1 MSIKASTKIRVL
13 IVDDSAVARALLEKG
28 LSSYPYI
35 EIVGKA
41 SDAWTARD
49 KIVLLHPDVV
59 TLDIE
64 MPGMNGTEFLTKLI
78 PQYPIP
84 VIVVSGLTV
93 AGSEQALKAMQAGAL
108 DVVSK
113 PSASTPEDLQRM
125 LDELSEKIQAAAK
138 ADIRKLQQSSS
149 SSRKQQ
155 VQKPSKEA
163 NQHYHGGLI
172 AIGASTGGTTVLNSI
187 IPRLPANSPPV
198 LIVQHMPPVFTRL
211 FAESLDRSSLVTVKE
226 AEDGMRIVPGLVLVA
241 PGDKHLTVE
250 KSGVYRIAR
259 CSKGQKINGHCPSV
273 DVLFACLALLGAKDV
288 SALLLT
294 GMGRDGAEGLLQLRK
309 AGARCFA
316 QNEESSVVFGMPA
329 EAWKLG
335 AAEHLLDI
343 DKMIPTLLDTFK
355 EKSSK
360 TRVS

>member
-1 MSIKASTKIRVL
+1 MSTQNSRNIKVL
-13 IVDDSAVARALLEKG
+13 IVDDSAVARAILEKG

-41 SDAWTARD
+41 ADAWTARD
-49 KIVLLHPDVV
+49 KIVLLQPDVV

-64 MPGMNGTEFLTKLI
+64 MPGMNGTEFLAKLI

-84 VIVVSGLTV
+84 VIVVSGLTL

-125 LDELSEKIQAAAK
+125 LDELAEKIQAAAK
-138 ADIRKLQQSSS
+138 ADIRKLKQPSSV
-149 SSRKQQ
+149 RQKQEIP
-155 VQKPSKEA
+155 KPSKETA
-163 NQHYHGGLI
+163 PHYLSGLI
-172 AIGASTGGTTVLNSI
+172 VIGASTGGTTVLNSI
-187 IPRLPANSPPV
+187 IPKLPHNAPPV
-198 LIVQHMPPVFTRL
+198 LIVQHMPPIFTRL
-211 FAESLDRSSLVTVKE
+211 FAESLNRNSAVTVKE
-226 AEDGMRIVPGLVLVA
+226 AEDGMRIVPGQVLVA

-250 KSGVYRIAR
+250 KNGVYRIAR
-259 CSKGQKINGHCPSV
+259 CSKGLKINGHCPSV
-273 DVLFACLALLGAKDV
+273 DVLFACLASLGAKDV
-288 SALLLT
+288 RALLLT

-335 AAEHLLDI
+335 AAERLLDI
-343 DKMIPTLLDTFK
+343 DSMIPTLLETFK
-355 EKSSK
+355 EKPFK
-360 TRVS
+360 KRVS